1 MRVPR
6 VSWLHALAVE
16 KGGLVTL
23 AIATVYA
30 WLTPTFIADGDNAEL
45 STLAMT
51 GGVAHPPG
59 YPLYV
64 LYLRAMAW
72 LPGGSGAHTAAL
84 ATALLG
90 AVTALV
96 LHAAC
101 RAWGARPGTASIAV
115 AIFAGAPIVLRL
127 HTAAEVFAL
136 NNLIAALVLWLSAAA
151 GPLQGAAR
159 TAALALVAGLGLS
172 NQHTCVLLAPI
183 GILGIVRGVREAR
196 GHTVRAITLG
206 VTALA
211 AGLLPYLYLLVAPR
225 TAASWGHPDSLASLV
240 AHFTRAD
247 YGGIGA
253 FSPVPG
259 EIDPIRNIAAF
270 ARTLL
275 RSWLWL
281 PAVLALATLG
291 YRAARIGRGEP
302 RAGWIMLATSFLLA
316 GPLLIARFNVPPDG
330 IGLYIVHRFHVLPV
344 ALLTIPCAIGVDSI
358 VHWVECR
365 RSVELLRRPF
375 LRELFA
381 IALFAGAVGASLPY
395 ILATHSPAVEKGIV
409 NLLESLPENAVVIGT
424 ADDVHFGSL
433 YVQQVRELRPDVD
446 VIAWTMTT
454 LPWYR
459 EWYARRGLSIDPYA
473 PGDEVPSVRVARQI
487 LATGRPLFVEI
498 SLGRIL
504 QTFESYPYGVVF
516 RVLPPGTHPPGLDDI
531 LATNRELFERFDLGY
546 AKPDER
552 VEYAAE
558 VHHRYARTW
567 NILAR
572 ALAQAGR
579 HEEARAASELM
590 RDVMP
595 VR

>member
-6 VSWLHALAVE
+6 ASWLHALAVE
-16 KGGLVTL
+16 RGGLVTL
-23 AIATVYA
+23 AVAAVYV
-30 WLTPTFIADGDNAEL
+30 WLTPTFIADGDNAEF

-90 AVTALV
+90 AAVAFV
-96 LHAAC
+96 LHAVC

-115 AIFAGAPIVLRL
+115 AIFAGGPIVLRL

-159 TAALALVAGLGLS
+159 TAALAFVAGLGLA

-196 GHTVRAITLG
+196 DHTLRTITLG

-211 AGLLPYLYLLVAPR
+211 AGLVPYLYLLVATR

-259 EIDPIRNIAAF
+259 EIDPIRNIGAF
-270 ARTLL
+270 VRTLL

-291 YRAARIGRGEP
+291 YRAARTAKGEP
-302 RAGWIMLATSFLLA
+302 RAGWIMLAVSFLLA

-330 IGLYIVHRFHVLPV
+330 FGLYIVHRFHVLPLV
-344 ALLTIPCAIGVDSI
+344 LLSIPCAIGVDSI
-358 VHWVECR
+358 VHWVERRRGRRFAALYPRDSLAGSGEGHRQPARIASQGCSCHGYGRRHSLRLVVRARGAQDPHRCR
-365 RSVELLRRPF
+365 RGRANDHVALVPRVVRAARPVDRSICTRRRSAQCARRSPDPRDGSAAVRRDLARAHLADVRVLPLRR
-375 LRELFA
+375 RVSSA
-381 IALFAGAVGASLPY
+381 AAG
-395 ILATHSPAVEKGIV
+395 HSPAW
-409 NLLESLPENAVVIGT
+409 P
-424 ADDVHFGSL
+424 
-433 YVQQVRELRPDVD
+433 R
-446 VIAWTMTT
+446 
-454 LPWYR
+454 
-459 EWYARRGLSIDPYA
+459 
-473 PGDEVPSVRVARQI
+473 
-487 LATGRPLFVEI
+487 
-498 SLGRIL
+498 
-504 QTFESYPYGVVF
+504 
-516 RVLPPGTHPPGLDDI
+516 
-531 LATNRELFERFDLGY
+531 
-546 AKPDER
+546 
-552 VEYAAE
+552 
-558 VHHRYARTW
+558 
-567 NILAR
+567 
-572 ALAQAGR
+572 
-579 HEEARAASELM
+579 
-590 RDVMP
+590 
-595 VR
+595 

>member
-6 VSWLHALAVE
+6 ASWLHALAVE
-16 KGGLVTL
+16 RGGLVTL
-23 AIATVYA
+23 AVAAVYV
-30 WLTPTFIADGDNAEL
+30 WLTPTFIADGDNAEF

-90 AVTALV
+90 AAVAFV
-96 LHAAC
+96 LHAVC

-115 AIFAGAPIVLRL
+115 AIFAGGPIVLRL

-159 TAALALVAGLGLS
+159 TAALAFVAGLGLA

-196 GHTVRAITLG
+196 DHTLRTITLG

-211 AGLLPYLYLLVAPR
+211 AGLVPYLYLLVATR

-259 EIDPIRNIAAF
+259 EIDPIRNIGAF
-270 ARTLL
+270 VRTLL

-291 YRAARIGRGEP
+291 YRAARTARGEP
-302 RAGWIMLATSFLLA
+302 RAGWIMLAVSFLLA

-330 IGLYIVHRFHVLPV
+330 FGLYIVHRFHVLPLV
-344 ALLTIPCAIGVDSI
+344 LLTIPCAIGVDSI
-358 VHWVECR
+358 VHWVERR

-375 LRELFA
+375 IRELFA

-409 NLLESLPENAVVIGT
+409 NLLESLPKDAVVMAT
-424 ADDVHFGSL
+424 ADDIHFGSL
-433 YVQQVRELRPDVD
+433 YVQEVRRIRTDVA
-446 VIAWTMTT
+446 VVAPMTT

-459 EWYARRGLSIDPYA
+459 EWHAQRGLSIDPYA
-473 PGDEVPSVRVARQI
+473 PGDEVLSVRVARQI

-531 LATNRELFERFDLGY
+531 LAINRDLFARFDLGY

-552 VEYAAE
+552 AVYAAE

-572 ALAQAGR
+572 ALADAGR

-590 RDVMP
+590 RDLMP